1 MHLVTLLKSPDK
13 RTNRGRGHS
22 HVISLSMPV
31 RKNVSSAERDESR
44 RPFQT
49 VGAAWLNARLA
60 NSVLT
65 GNFRNTEVL
74 KC

>member
-1 MHLVTLLKSPDK
+1 
-13 RTNRGRGHS
+13 
-22 HVISLSMPV
+22 MPV